1 MVSPK
6 LIYLGVKGS
15 VIAVNSATGEP
26 AWAQSLKGGD
36 FVNVAL
42 DGDRLFAATHGEIFC
57 LDPRTGAIRWHN
69 PLKGY
74 GWGLIS
80 IAGAGIAA
88 NSLPLL
94 IEKRRRDEESA
105 SAASSSSAT

>member
-1 MVSPK
+1 MVPPK
-6 LIYLGVKGS
+6 FIYLGIKGS
-15 VIAVNSATGEP
+15 VIALNSTTGESV
-26 AWAQSLKGGD
+26 WAQSLKGGD

-42 DGDRLFAATHGEIFC
+42 DGGNLFAATHGELFC

-88 NSLPLL
+88 NSLSLMTA
-94 IEKRRRDEESA
+94 KRRRDEESA
-105 SAASSSSAT
+105 SATSSSSAA